1 MQSLLNFFIGLVV
14 SKTLDI
20 CLMDVVITNI
30 YGSLDKDI
38 HVKIPEGFKFLEAL
52 NNPKVFILLN
62 YKNLYMG

>member
-1 MQSLLNFFIGLVV
+1 MNAITFKFFIGLVV

-38 HVKIPEGFKFLEAL
+38 HVKIPEGFKFLEA
-52 NNPKVFILLN
+52 F
-62 YKNLYMG
+62 YE